1 MKFDPSIHTSSM
13 INLLSRS
20 GIEGIDPLAT
30 FAMAGADDEERLSAA
45 EYTVR
50 ITGFQRDAYVELKI
64 LNLKTEVENSVR
76 VGIIE
81 YQNLEIEWP
90 LHLGMMDRLAS
101 VHMGTVLER
110 LAEQTDIL
118 IPLSLLAGYGV
129 YYEHDPVTTVHH
141 DQHLPYI
148 VVVPRYASD
157 ERGLSTRSFNIY
169 LKGTKLWSA

>member
-13 INLLSRS
+13 INLLSRC

-30 FAMAGADDEERLSAA
+30 FAMAGADDEERLSVA

-64 LNLKTEVENSVR
+64 LNLKTEVEHSVR

-81 YQNLEIEWP
+81 YNNLEIEWP
-90 LHLGMMDRLAS
+90 LHPGMMERLDS
-101 VHMGTVLER
+101 VHMGTVLAR

-129 YYEHDPVTTVHH
+129 YYTNDPVTKVHH
-141 DQHLPYI
+141 DHHLPY
-148 VVVPRYASD
+148 VVMVPRHASD
-157 ERGLSTRSFNIY
+157 ERGLSARPFNIY
-169 LKGTKLWSA
+169 LKGVAK

>member
-1 MKFDPSIHTSSM
+1 MKFDPAIHTSAM
-13 INLLSRS
+13 INMLSRC
-20 GIEGIDPLAT
+20 GIPGIDPLAV

-50 ITGFQRDAYVELKI
+50 ITGFQRDAYVGLKI
-64 LNLKTEVENSVR
+64 LDLKTEVEHNVR

-81 YQNLEIEWP
+81 YHNLEIEWP
-90 LHLGMMDRLAS
+90 LHAGMMDRLDS

-129 YYEHDPVTTVHH
+129 YYEHDPVTKVHH
-141 DQHLPYI
+141 DQHLPYV
-148 VVVPRYASD
+148 VVVPRHASE
-157 ERGLSTRSFNIY
+157 ERGLSQRPFNIY
-169 LKGTKLWSA
+169 LKGVK